1 MPYKVIVNRLDG
13 GQVSSN
19 AIIDGR
25 TPKPGELIRVECGHV
40 IISANVQLVVERS
53 AFDWVTAQEIE

>member
-1 MPYKVIVNRLDG
+1 
-13 GQVSSN
+13 VSSN